1 MLRIVFRAG
10 TWAEYRGLARFHY
23 VRGRPAT
30 VAGVWVAEHVPGV
43 MMRGLGEVR
52 EVAGAVVWSW
62 CGAWCRE
69 RDRVFGM
76 EGWGLGERLARLN
89 GEFRVVS
96 RLVVHPRYRGLGVG
110 VGLLRAARGAC
121 GVRYLEARA
130 RMGHGALVF
139 DRAGFRRV
147 EGGLGRP
154 VYFWSEGLCG
164 GAESSAF
171 GATVEEGAG
180 GVGGGAEVVAAV
192 SAEVSG
198 EEVGVGGGPVVE
210 A

>member
-10 TWAEYRGLARFHY
+10 TWEEYRGLARFHY
-23 VRGRPAT
+23 VPGKPAT

-43 MMRGLGEVR
+43 VMRGMGEVR

-62 CGAWCRE
+62 SGAWCRE

-76 EGWGLGERLARLN
+76 ERWGLRERLARLN
-89 GEFRVVS
+89 AEFRVVS

-121 GVRYLEARA
+121 GVRVLEARA
-130 RMGHGALVF
+130 RMGHGAVVF
-139 DRAGFRRV
+139 DRAGFRRL

-154 VYFWSEGLCG
+154 VYFWNEGSAG
-164 GAESSAF
+164 GAKSSALR
-171 GATVEEGAG
+171 AAVEEGAG
-180 GVGGGAEVVAAV
+180 HVGGGAEVVAAV
-192 SAEVSG
+192 AAEVSG
-198 EEVGVGGGPVVE
+198 K
-210 A
+210 